1 MVGFV
6 KILRDRTE
14 QRQIEIALRE
24 RTRALEILNRAGAN
38 LARENDLEKVM
49 TQIIFL
55 PVSSTR

>member
-1 MVGFV
+1 M